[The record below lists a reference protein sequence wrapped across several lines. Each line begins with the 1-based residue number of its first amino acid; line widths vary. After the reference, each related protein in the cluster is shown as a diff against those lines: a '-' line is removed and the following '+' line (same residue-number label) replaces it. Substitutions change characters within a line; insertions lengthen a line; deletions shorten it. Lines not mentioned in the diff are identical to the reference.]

1 MEKAEIRENLKNSL
15 DMVRVHMYLFCAGI
29 ILLVEGVMVLLLA
42 TRPPFGPSRWLI
54 FGIMA
59 VISVVPILV
68 FCLWRTI
75 SIFRCSESY
84 HFCKTKLSNPKG
96 GRVRDTIR
104 FLVVL
109 EDMDGNT
116 FPAMTHSIFHTH
128 RSSFGLAMEDYVNK
142 EVTVAYNEETGQVVV
157 IG

>member
-1 MEKAEIRENLKNSL
+1 MEKAEIREKLKNSL
-15 DMVRVHMYLFCAGI
+15 DMVRVHIYLFCAGI
-29 ILLVEGVMVLLLA
+29 VLLAEGVMVLLLA
-42 TRPPFGPSRWLI
+42 PRPPFGPSRWLI

-59 VISVVPILV
+59 AVSVVPILG

-75 SIFRCSESY
+75 SIFRRPESY

-96 GRVRDTIR
+96 GCVRDTIR

-128 RSSFGLAMEDYVNK
+128 RSSFGLALEDYVNK
-142 EVTVAYNEETGQVVV
+142 EVTVGYNEETGQVVV

>member
-75 SIFRCSESY
+75 SIFRCPESY
-84 HFCKTKLSNPKG
+84 HFCISKSFVGSSRT
-96 GRVRDTIR
+96 R
-104 FLVVL
+104 
-109 EDMDGNT
+109 T
-116 FPAMTHSIFHTH
+116 FEGVAKSFASISLL
-128 RSSFGLAMEDYVNK
+128 RSPPESIA
-142 EVTVAYNEETGQVVV
+142 
-157 IG
+157 ISPII